1 MRDIFLERYP
11 QIDLHGVDRD
21 TARMMTND
29 FVMESMILKNEIIVI
44 VHGKGT
50 GIVRQACHD
59 ALRCNKNVVEFKT
72 DNFNDWC
79 TVIKLKVLK

>member
-11 QIDLHGVDRD
+11 QIDLHGVDRE

-29 FVMESMILKNEIIVI
+29 FVLENMMLKNKTIVI

-50 GIVRQACHD
+50 GIVKQACHE
-59 ALRCNKNVVEFKT
+59 AL
-72 DNFNDWC
+72 
-79 TVIKLKVLK
+79 IKVSLIIRLIILMMGVQ

>member
-21 TARMMTND
+21 TARMLTND
-29 FVMESMILKNEIIVI
+29 FVLENIMLKNNMIVI

-50 GIVRQACHD
+50 GIVKQACHE
-59 ALRCNKNVVEFKT
+59 ALKYNKNVVEYKT
-72 DNFNDWC
+72 DNFNDGC
-79 TVIKLKVLK
+79 TVVKLKI